1 MGIERGGGSPQNPPV
16 TPEPISPREEQVI
29 SDKGLKIWGDIRFGA
44 DAVIRADVKGSVAGI
59 EKVIVTEGTL
69 VSGCVEGSDV
79 RIEGE
84 AHGGVVARGKVW
96 IGAKARVRGRCVGQ
110 AARIEPGAEF
120 RGELQVG

>member
-1 MGIERGGGSPQNPPV
+1 M
-16 TPEPISPREEQVI
+16 TLEPISPREETGI

-44 DAVIRADVKGSVAGI
+44 DAVVRADVKGNVTGA
-59 EKVIVTEGTL
+59 EKVIVSEGTV

-84 AHGGVVARGKVW
+84 AHGGVVARGKIW
-96 IGAKARVRGRCVGQ
+96 IGAKARVRGRCVGE